1 MISFEESVSSLLMLL
16 LKKVSAVSA
25 NIDLCFLFFRVC
37 DSVYMYEE
45 ESYLLHNISQRLS
58 NGYPR
63 GTPYFVFVLDV
74 THCILIPSD
83 FVETPNRVSFVDEFL
98 IFCFILFRLFR
109 FYDIQLW
116 FQWVAYLKCIII

>member
-1 MISFEESVSSLLMLL
+1 MLLFLCFSFFSLCSVDDFFWRISFSLLVLL
-16 LKKVSAVSA
+16 LKRVSTVSA
-25 NIDLCFLFFRVC
+25 NIDLYFLFFRVC

-98 IFCFILFRLFR
+98 LFVLFCFVFLDFM
-109 FYDIQLW
+109 
-116 FQWVAYLKCIII
+116 